1 MQELEEQKSAR
12 GIDEYWAIVRRR
24 KWWIIGPLFF
34 GWLLVFV
41 SAWIIPARY
50 TSESVILIE
59 KSKVPEHYVMANVD
73 VDMGERL
80 EAITQEVLSR
90 SRLLTIIN
98 KFHLYQSFLTPT
110 PDDQMKKMRSD
121 IKIDLI
127 QTPSTSETGKRE
139 LTAFKLQYT
148 ADDASVAQQVNSSMV
163 SYFIDE
169 NVKASQEQSESTTQ
183 FLDSQLKNA
192 GETLAAQ
199 EGKLR
204 EFEKEHA
211 GELPQ
216 QVQSNIQMLTGAQQQ
231 LGALVE
237 ARNRALQQQAYLT
250 SLAAQYEAAG
260 VDNLQSGAPQSI
272 DQQIEAARTAL
283 ADLEARYTPEYPDVK
298 KMKDTI
304 AKLQQLKNQQSGND
318 VSSSDTPSDDNSKST
333 DDSSKSTDDNSKA
346 TAATTAP
353 AGKNA
358 PPDQGAKT
366 GQAPSSDKD
375 ADSNADLSD
384 IRTGTTASQLS
395 AMAPLMQIQSQIK
408 ANRMELQSRDNEIR
422 GLESRIGELQ
432 QRLTGTPGIQAEML
446 NLSRDYEMTQQ
457 SYELLM
463 AKKNASELA
472 TNLQRQQQGEN
483 FRIIDPPSLPEKAS
497 FPDRFRFSLAGLAVG
512 LGLAVLF
519 GAGTEYLDDRIRNE
533 QDLADA
539 TPLPVLVEIP
549 PIRTK
554 GEVAAARWKPWIA
567 VAAVVLVM
575 IIIPT
580 GIFYAFYWG

>member
-1 MQELEEQKSAR
+1 MQELEEQKSDR

-24 KWWIIGPLFF
+24 KWWIIGPLFC

-59 KSKVPEHYVMANVD
+59 KQKVPEHYVMSNVD

-98 KFHLYQSFLTPT
+98 RFHLYQSFLTPT
-110 PDDQMKKMRSD
+110 PDDQLKKMRSD

-127 QTPSTSETGKRE
+127 QTPSTSESGKRE

-148 ADDASVAQQVNSSMV
+148 SDDASVAQQVNSSMV
-163 SYFIDE
+163 SYFIDQ

-183 FLDSQLKNA
+183 FLNSQLRNA

-199 EGKLR
+199 EDKLR
-204 EFEKEHA
+204 QFEKEHA

-216 QVQSNIQMLTGAQQQ
+216 QVQANIQMLNGAQQQ
-231 LGALVE
+231 LGALVD
-237 ARNRALQQQAYLT
+237 ARNRAMQQQAYLT
-250 SLAAQYEAAG
+250 SLLAQYEAAG

-272 DQQIEAARTAL
+272 DQQIDAARTAL
-283 ADLEARYTPEYPDVK
+283 ADLEARYTPEHPDVK

-304 AKLQQLKNQQSGND
+304 AKLQALKNQRAGGNAD
-318 VSSSDTPSDDNSKST
+318 SDQSSDNNK
-333 DDSSKSTDDNSKA
+333 
-346 TAATTAP
+346 TAATTAS
-353 AGKNA
+353 AGNNSPPEQGEGTKAGAA
-358 PPDQGAKT
+358 PPS
-366 GQAPSSDKD
+366 SSDAETD
-375 ADSNADLSD
+375 AELSN
-384 IRTGTTASQLS
+384 IPTGTTPAQLS
-395 AMAPLMQIQSQIK
+395 AMAPLMQLQSQLK
-408 ANRMELQSRDNEIR
+408 ANRMEIQSRENEIR
-422 GLESRIGELQ
+422 GLEAKITELQ
-432 QRLTGTPGIQAEML
+432 HSLSGTPGVQAEML
-446 NLSRDYEMTQQ
+446 NLMRNYQMTQQ
-457 SYELLM
+457 GYELLM

-512 LGLAVLF
+512 LGLAMLF

-533 QDLADA
+533 QDLAEA

-549 PIRTK
+549 PIRTE
-554 GEVAAARWKPWIA
+554 GEIAAARWKPWIA
-567 VAAVVLVM
+567 VAAVILVM

>member
-24 KWWIIGPLFF
+24 KWWIIGPLFC

-59 KSKVPEHYVMANVD
+59 KQKVPEHYVMSNVD

-110 PDDQMKKMRSD
+110 PDDQLKKMRSD

-127 QTPSTSETGKRE
+127 QTPSTSESGKRE

-192 GETLAAQ
+192 GETLAGL
-199 EGKLR
+199 ENKLR
-204 EFEKEHA
+204 QFEKEHA

-216 QVQSNIQMLTGAQQQ
+216 QVQANIQMLNGAQQQ
-231 LGALVE
+231 LGALVD
-237 ARNRALQQQAYLT
+237 ARNRALQQQAYLS

-272 DQQIEAARTAL
+272 DQQIEAAKSAL
-283 ADLEARYTPEYPDVK
+283 ADLQARYTPDHPDVK
-298 KMKDTI
+298 RMKDTI
-304 AKLQQLKNQQSGND
+304 AKLQALKDQQGGGNLD
-318 VSSSDTPSDDNSKST
+318 SDQSSDDKN
-333 DDSSKSTDDNSKA
+333 KA
-346 TAATTAP
+346 AATTAS
-353 AGKNA
+353 AGNPS
-358 PPDQGAKT
+358 PPDQGTKA
-366 GQAPSSDKD
+366 GGAAPSNND
-375 ADSNADLSD
+375 ADTNADASADLSD
-384 IRTGTTASQLS
+384 IRTGTTAAQLS
-395 AMAPLMQIQSQIK
+395 AMAPVMQLQSQLK
-408 ANRMELQSRDNEIR
+408 ANRMEIQSRESEIR
-422 GLESRIGELQ
+422 SLEAKIAELQ
-432 QRLTGTPGIQAEML
+432 QRLSGTPGIQSEML
-446 NLSRDYEMTQQ
+446 NLTRDYQMTQQ
-457 SYELLM
+457 GYELLM

-533 QDLADA
+533 QDLAEA

-549 PIRTK
+549 PIRTE
-554 GEVAAARWKPWIA
+554 GELAAARWKPWIA
-567 VAAVVLVM
+567 LAVVVLVM